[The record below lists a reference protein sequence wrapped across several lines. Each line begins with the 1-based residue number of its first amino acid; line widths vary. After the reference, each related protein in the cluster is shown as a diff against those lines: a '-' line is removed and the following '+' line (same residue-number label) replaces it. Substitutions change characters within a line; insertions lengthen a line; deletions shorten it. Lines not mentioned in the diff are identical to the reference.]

1 MTRRSLRGVWTSSSA
16 CSVGE
21 PILPRRGP
29 AMIGMKE
36 WALVLDSCTE
46 LLGIGTVANAMAARL
61 TASAQAVGNPGQ
73 SGLSRR
79 ALGAAVAERDSACDD
94 AGLKHQQEHGCPT
107 GRRMRGRCRP
117 AALSSAHASGS
128 GPGNHGLR
136 GCKKRVE
143 EMWVSWSSCSGLR
156 ATLRTAWWAT
166 AFEQRDESHSI

>member
-21 PILPRRGP
+21 RILPRRGP

-61 TASAQAVGNPGQ
+61 VASAQVVGKPDQ

-79 ALGAAVAERDSACDD
+79 AVGAAVAERDSACDD
-94 AGLKHQQEHGCPT
+94 AGLKHYQEHGCPT
-107 GRRMRGRCRP
+107 GRRMRRRCCP

-128 GPGNHGLR
+128 GREIMGCAVAKNGLKKC
-136 GCKKRVE
+136 GCP
-143 EMWVSWSSCSGLR
+143 GLR
-156 ATLRTAWWAT
+156 ATSGRWIVT
-166 AFEQRDESHSI
+166 EEHGGRSM